1 VVNGAQIQVEGEWF
15 VRLILEKNLN
25 HPPPFG
31 GGLRG
36 IQSRQ
41 DRDPPGYPA
50 TNIRRRDI
58 DPPACLEPVVRQ
70 S

>member
-1 VVNGAQIQVEGEWF
+1 
-15 VRLILEKNLN
+15 VRDGPQRER
-25 HPPPFG
+25 HRDRGVAFG